1 MLMAWLWF
9 TIGDPLPPLKG
20 PYFAQN
26 SKFSID
32 QTSAIFGKTLG
43 TRTPKTLFLGDRH
56 ANTPIK
62 RQIQLHKYKYTN
74 IVLVAVDHRPN
85 CIDPRLHIVV

>member
-9 TIGDPLPPLKG
+9 TIGDLLPP
-20 PYFAQN
+20 
-26 SKFSID
+26 

-62 RQIQLHKYKYTN
+62 RQLQLHKYKYTN